1 MEVFELKKIVGF
13 SLMLVII
20 IGCTTDTSEEPLE
33 TTNEP
38 ETEHSLEE
46 KESIELEENV
56 TTLAE
61 KLTIP
66 WSIAKYEDS
75 FYVTE
80 RGGKL
85 LRISENGQITNQE
98 LNLEREILHYGEG
111 GLLGLLLHPN
121 FAENNHAYIYHTYQE
136 GDQIF
141 NRVVL
146 IENDGESWQEVEV
159 LIDQIPGA
167 RFHNGG
173 RIELGPD
180 RKLYITTGD
189 ATERKLAQD
198 QSSLAGKIL
207 RMDLDGTIPEDNPF
221 NDSYVYSYG
230 HRNPQGITW
239 GDDGTMYSTE
249 HGNSAHDEINIIE
262 PGKNYGWPVIEGD
275 QKR

>member
-1 MEVFELKKIVGF
+1 M
-13 SLMLVII
+13 
-20 IGCTTDTSEEPLE
+20 
-33 TTNEP
+33 
-38 ETEHSLEE
+38 
-46 KESIELEENV
+46 
-56 TTLAE
+56 
-61 KLTIP
+61 
-66 WSIAKYEDS
+66 
-75 FYVTE
+75 
-80 RGGKL
+80 
-85 LRISENGQITNQE
+85 
-98 LNLEREILHYGEG
+98 
-111 GLLGLLLHPN
+111 
-121 FAENNHAYIYHTYQE
+121 
-136 GDQIF
+136 
-141 NRVVL
+141 

-239 GDDGTMYSTE
+239 VMMARCIVLNTVIVLMMRSISLSLAKTTDG
-249 HGNSAHDEINIIE
+249 
-262 PGKNYGWPVIEGD
+262 
-275 QKR
+275 Q